1 MTLQRNSLKYRIGIA
16 GGIAAPI
23 VAFACILAA
32 IASYPQFSWT
42 NNALSDLGVVTGIT
56 GPLFN
61 FGLFTAG
68 VLAFIFAA
76 LGLFTFI
83 GKSSL
88 GKVGSGF
95 FAAATIAL
103 ICIGIF
109 NENFSPTHYIV
120 SVAFFM
126 LAPIGLFILTCA
138 FYRNRKRGIAAFTAA
153 IGAVAA
159 LPWILQ
165 FTIYYVPKVAIPE
178 TVSALAFSVWAI
190 VLAKIMLQP
199 QPVSQLEK
207 NSIS

>member
-1 MTLQRNSLKYRIGIA
+1 MYIKRPIQKQRIGA
-16 GGIAAPI
+16 AAGIATPI
-23 VAFACILAA
+23 VAYACIFTS
-32 IASYPQFSWT
+32 IISYPQFSWT
-42 NNALSDLGVVTGIT
+42 NNALSDLGVVEGIT
-56 GPLFN
+56 GPVFN
-61 FGLFTAG
+61 FGLIIAG
-68 VLAFIFAA
+68 VLALIFAT
-76 LGLFTFI
+76 LGLFTFM

-138 FYRNRKRGIAAFTAA
+138 FYRNHQRGIAAFTVA
-153 IGAVAA
+153 IGLTAA

-165 FTIYYVPKVAIPE
+165 FALNYVPKVAIPE
-178 TVSALAFSVWAI
+178 TISALAVSVWAI
-190 VLAKIMLQP
+190 VLAKIILKP
-199 QPVSQLEK
+199 KPVSQIEK

>member
-1 MTLQRNSLKYRIGIA
+1 MSLQRSSLKLRIGAA
-16 GGIAAPI
+16 GGTTAPI
-23 VAFACILAA
+23 VAFACIIAA

-56 GPLFN
+56 GLLFN

-68 VLAFIFAA
+68 VLAFLFAA
-76 LGLFTFI
+76 FGLFTFM
-83 GKSSL
+83 GKSSM

-95 FAAATIAL
+95 FTAATIAL
-103 ICIGIF
+103 ICIGVF

-138 FYRNRKRGIAAFTAA
+138 FYGNRQRGIAAFTVA

-159 LPWILQ
+159 LPWILE
-165 FTIYYVPKVAIPE
+165 FTIHYVPNVAIPE
-178 TVSALAFSVWAI
+178 TISALAVSVWAI
-190 VLAKIMLQP
+190 MLARIMLKP
-199 QPVSQLEK
+199 KFASQVEK
-207 NSIS
+207 NSIF

>member
-1 MTLQRNSLKYRIGIA
+1 MSLQRSSLKLRIGAA
-16 GGIAAPI
+16 GGITAPI
-23 VAFACILAA
+23 VAFACIIAA
-32 IASYPQFSWT
+32 ITSYPQFSWT
-42 NNALSDLGVVTGIT
+42 NNALSDLGIVEGIT

-61 FGLFTAG
+61 FGLITAG
-68 VLAFIFAA
+68 ILALIFAT
-76 LGLFTFI
+76 LGLFTFM

-138 FYRNRKRGIAAFTAA
+138 FYRNHQRGIAAFTVA

-159 LPWILQ
+159 LAWILQ
-165 FTIYYVPKVAIPE
+165 FTLNYVPNVAIPE
-178 TVSALAFSVWAI
+178 TISALAISVWAI
-190 VLAKIMLQP
+190 VLAKIMLKHK
-199 QPVSQLEK
+199 PVSQIEK

>member
-1 MTLQRNSLKYRIGIA
+1 MSLQRNSLKYRIGIA

-23 VAFACILAA
+23 VAFACILTA

-42 NNALSDLGVVTGIT
+42 DNALSDLGVVTGIT
-56 GPLFN
+56 GSLFN

-68 VLAFIFAA
+68 VLAFIFAS
-76 LGLFTFI
+76 LGLFTFM

-138 FYRNRKRGIAAFTAA
+138 FYRKRKRGIAAFTAA

-165 FTIYYVPKVAIPE
+165 FIIYYVPKVAIPE

-190 VLAKIMLQP
+190 VLAKIMLKP
-199 QPVSQLEK
+199 QPVTQIEK

>member
-1 MTLQRNSLKYRIGIA
+1 LSLQKTSLKYRIGIA

-23 VAFACILAA
+23 VAFACIIAA

-42 NNALSDLGVVTGIT
+42 DNALSDLGVVTGIT

-61 FGLFTAG
+61 FGLFSAG
-68 VLAFIFAA
+68 VLALIFAA
-76 LGLFTFI
+76 LGLFTFM

-126 LAPIGLFILTCA
+126 LTPIGLFILTCA

-190 VLAKIMLQP
+190 VLAKIMLKP
-199 QPVSQLEK
+199 QAVSQIEK

>member
-1 MTLQRNSLKYRIGIA
+1 LSLQKNNLKFRIGIA

-76 LGLFTFI
+76 LGLFTFMD
-83 GKSSL
+83 KSSL

-138 FYRNRKRGIAAFTAA
+138 FYRNRKRGTAAFTAA

-159 LPWILQ
+159 LPWILE

-190 VLAKIMLQP
+190 VLAKIMLRP
-199 QPVSQLEK
+199 QAVSQIEK

>member
-1 MTLQRNSLKYRIGIA
+1 MSLQRTDLKYRIGIA

-23 VAFACILAA
+23 VAFACILTA

-42 NNALSDLGVVTGIT
+42 NNALSDLGIVTGIT
-56 GPLFN
+56 GALFN

-76 LGLFTFI
+76 LSLFTFM

-126 LAPIGLFILTCA
+126 LAPVGLFILTCA
-138 FYRNRKRGIAAFTAA
+138 FYRNRKPGIAAFTAA
-153 IGAVAA
+153 IGALAA

-178 TVSALAFSVWAI
+178 TISALAFSVWAI
-190 VLAKIMLQP
+190 VLAKIMLKP
-199 QPVSQLEK
+199 QPISQIEK